1 MLKLSY
7 LYASYRAN
15 VSEMY
20 HNNGNKKNRL
30 IMKRSG
36 SILRYFNAWYI
47 KIQFSSY
54 PGFNLWCS
62 SFSDCW
68 SNLTKPYW
76 LYLLI
81 NFSIGNAKIIPS
93 SLVTSLSEINPAYN
107 EKIAAIISSTFAADE
122 TSCSSLLFWDLFFS
136 ANGNV
141 EKIICCSLIILFF
154 F

>member
-93 SLVTSLSEINPAYN
+93 SLVTSLLQSSHLLLQLMKHPVHRYYSEIY
-107 EKIAAIISSTFAADE
+107 F
-122 TSCSSLLFWDLFFS
+122 SLLMVMSRRLFV
-136 ANGNV
+136 AAW
-141 EKIICCSLIILFF
+141 
-154 F
+154 